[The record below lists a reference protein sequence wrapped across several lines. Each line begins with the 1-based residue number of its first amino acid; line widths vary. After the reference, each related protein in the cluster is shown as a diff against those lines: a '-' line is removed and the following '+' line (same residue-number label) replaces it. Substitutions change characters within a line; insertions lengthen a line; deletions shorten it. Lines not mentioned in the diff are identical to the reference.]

1 MARTVNRTLIFLI
14 LCTLVLSA
22 APTARGAGCAKTC
35 VSMHREGGELVITA
49 RRDPRPILRS
59 SPTPIPSI
67 APSPS
72 ASLAPKKS
80 AKRARP
86 KFSDQIRELL
96 PEGSFTLLPRRGA
109 LIHEPLLLRSFGC
122 VDFAKRLPILDTSIE
137 LRLTPRI
144 EWIWGDGQRDIW
156 GVGAQRGAHIYSRAG
171 KYLIQMRCQWSGLFR
186 TPDSPWAPIP
196 EGIFSTAVAQVEL
209 FRAQVFFTE

>member
-49 RRDPRPILRS
+49 RRDPRPIVRS
-59 SPTPIPSI
+59 SPSATP
-67 APSPS
+67 APS

-80 AKRARP
+80 TKRARP

-109 LIHEPLLLRSFGC
+109 LINEPLLLRSFGC

-137 LRLTPRI
+137 LHLTPRI

-156 GVGAQRGAHIYSRAG
+156 GAGAQRGAHIYSRAG